1 MYVHN
6 DPTCIIFLHDRF
18 FKKKSFFSSSKYKKL
33 IKELENKGIA
43 VASITDIINYQNTNN
58 VNNINNSNKQNNNVT
73 FNNVPEYDN
82 NNNNNNNKD
91 LSLVTNSLLI
101 ETPSM
106 IKGSENDEN
115 ENEQIKQID
124 QIDHNNVSR
133 QVSGIRPILK
143 NDKERDK
150 ERERERLR
158 IPEKTSL
165 INFRRK
171 YTTTHHTPSYTP
183 SYTPKQ
189 ITLSFDDKL
198 FPEINCLYFHLFNG
212 QYYNDSIYIKRKVE
226 KEREMLLLLAGK
238 LGVEHL
244 SYHSTITE
252 TTLSHIDAEINV
264 KGIENKIQYTKN
276 KIDHVTVSSEEV
288 YQNRG
293 APVYLNSKS
302 REQLNYNIEQSLGSM
317 KSNIFSY
324 DYYKTNA
331 KLEAFVYKRFVF
343 KMESM
348 DYMIDVEDI
357 SEKSFIVKTC
367 FMNYGLGVRVDKN
380 ISYSESIKYHFSF
393 YTDKE
398 LRMEL
403 MKIARQDNDNF
414 LVIREIYDA
423 DKDNRDQSV
432 HYISDYVKNEAL
444 KLNYITNLQNYILDV
459 GFDAYYTLC
468 HNFNSSSQIRDWL
481 YTMDREYNER
491 MIREK
496 EKYKKDEK
504 ENICEKETNK
514 QETNCDRSDNT
525 KFINN
530 NIPKEINIE
539 DRVSKY
545 KDLTTNLNRFIS
557 RSLDNLIDGYGYGN
571 GNEYGNGYRILEMT
585 SPEEENEIY
594 KECYSN
600 CDKKYK
606 PVYVENDENNKTRLD
621 MYKFISSI
629 KPPPVPSN
637 VQNIDRKLA
646 SDSFLDTIKDNIG
659 TKNILNL
666 DLAGSTI

>member
-58 VNNINNSNKQNNNVT
+58 SNNNPNKQNNHVS
-73 FNNVPEYDN
+73 FNNVPEYN
-82 NNNNNNNKD
+82 NNND
-91 LSLVTNSLLI
+91 LSVVTNSLLI

-106 IKGSENDEN
+106 IKGSENEQ
-115 ENEQIKQID
+115 NEQIDKSD
-124 QIDHNNVSR
+124 QNNVSR

-143 NDKERDK
+143 NDKEY
-150 ERERERLR
+150 LR

-171 YTTTHHTPSYTP
+171 YTTSHSPSHTSSYTP
-183 SYTPKQ
+183 SYTPKP
-189 ITLSFDDKL
+189 ITLTFDDKL
-198 FPEINCLYFHLFNG
+198 FPEVNCLYFHLFNG

-238 LGVEHL
+238 LGVKHL

-276 KIDHVTVSSEEV
+276 KMDHVTVSSEEV

-496 EKYKKDEK
+496 EKYKKDENNK
-504 ENICEKETNK
+504 QENNKQETNK

-525 KFINN
+525 IFINN

-539 DRVSKY
+539 DRVKQY
-545 KDLTTNLNRFIS
+545 KGVDNNLNRFIS
-557 RSLDNLIDGYGYGN
+557 RSLDNLIDGYVYGN

-594 KECYSN
+594 KECDSN
-600 CDKKYK
+600 CNKKYG
-606 PVYVENDENNKTRLD
+606 PVHVNHETANIENDKTRLD
-621 MYKFISSI
+621 IYKFISSI

-637 VQNIDRKLA
+637 VQNVDRKLT
-646 SDSFLDTIKDNIG
+646 SDSFLG
-659 TKNILNL
+659 TQNMLNL
-666 DLAGSTI
+666 DLPSSTI

>member
-6 DPTCIIFLHDRF
+6 DPICIIFLHDRF

-58 VNNINNSNKQNNNVT
+58 SNNNPNKQNNHVS
-73 FNNVPEYDN
+73 FNNVPEYN
-82 NNNNNNNKD
+82 NNND
-91 LSLVTNSLLI
+91 LSVVTNSLLI

-106 IKGSENDEN
+106 IKGSENDQ
-115 ENEQIKQID
+115 NEQIDK
-124 QIDHNNVSR
+124 IDHNNVSR

-143 NDKERDK
+143 NDKEY
-150 ERERERLR
+150 LR

-171 YTTTHHTPSYTP
+171 YTTSHTSSHSQSHTS
-183 SYTPKQ
+183 SYTPKP
-189 ITLSFDDKL
+189 ITLTFDDKL
-198 FPEINCLYFHLFNG
+198 FPEVNCLYFHLFNG

-238 LGVEHL
+238 LGVKHL

-276 KIDHVTVSSEEV
+276 KMDHVTVSSEEV

-459 GFDAYYTLC
+459 GFDAYYSLC
-468 HNFNSSSQIRDWL
+468 HSFNSSSQIRDWL

-496 EKYKKDEK
+496 EKYKKDENNK
-504 ENICEKETNK
+504 QETNK

-539 DRVSKY
+539 DRVKQY
-545 KDLTTNLNRFIS
+545 KGVDNNLNRFIS
-557 RSLDNLIDGYGYGN
+557 RSLDNLIDGYVYGN
-571 GNEYGNGYRILEMT
+571 GNEYGNGYRILEIT

-594 KECYSN
+594 KECDSN
-600 CDKKYK
+600 CNKKHG
-606 PVYVENDENNKTRLD
+606 PGHDETDKTRLD

-637 VQNIDRKLA
+637 VQNIDRKIA
-646 SDSFLDTIKDNIG
+646 SDSFLVTQNM
-659 TKNILNL
+659 LNL
-666 DLAGSTI
+666 DLPSSTI